1 MSMEGPAR
9 RHQAPSWRAP
19 DARISGISEA
29 LKKFPQVFR
38 GTSSSPMK
46 ATPTMKTTAPR
57 TTQIR
62 LAAWL
67 CTALAAT
74 QLCSCIQ
81 PPPPRTYN
89 PAMARHLRSLS
100 HDTPV
105 TPLPGTGGAWIYE
118 CY

>member
-1 MSMEGPAR
+1 
-9 RHQAPSWRAP
+9 
-19 DARISGISEA
+19 
-29 LKKFPQVFR
+29 
-38 GTSSSPMK
+38 MK
-46 ATPTMKTTAPR
+46 AILTMKTNPPHPTPV
-57 TTQIR
+57 R
-62 LAAWL
+62 LAACL

-74 QLCSCIQ
+74 QLCSCVQ

-89 PAMARHLRSLS
+89 PAMAKHLRSLS